1 MAGVTVSPSR
11 STLASLGRGYA
22 PKGQTPVVPK
32 TALFIMF
39 LRRLIASG
47 SDKLFLIVDRLRVHH
62 SVKVSRWVE
71 AHRDES

>member
-47 SDKLFLIVDRLRVHH
+47 SDKLFLDRLRVHH